1 MKDSIAVIRD
11 EWRKMAEQGV
21 TVEELGKAKR
31 YLTGAYALRFD
42 SNSKIANILVGVQA
56 AGLPIDYTET
66 RNSLVEAVTLDDIKR
81 VAARILRPDDLAI
94 VVVGRPEGLE

>member
-11 EWRKMAEQGV
+11 EWRKLAENGV
-21 TVEELGKAKR
+21 TEEELDKAKR

-66 RNSLVEAVTLDDIKR
+66 RNSQVEAVTLDDIKR
-81 VAARILRPDDLAI
+81 VAARILRPDDLSI